1 MRLDKFLQ
9 VSRIIKRRSIAKEII
24 EKKRVQV
31 NNKEGKP
38 GLKVKPGDELI
49 LTFGDSTLTI
59 KVLSIDEKTK
69 KADADTMYEII
80 SQVRTEQ

>member
-24 EKKRVQV
+24 EKERVKV
-31 NNKEGKP
+31 NGKVGKP
-38 GLKVKPGDELI
+38 GLKIKVGDELI

-59 KVLSIDEKTK
+59 SVLSIDEKTK
-69 KADADTMYEII
+69 KNDADSMYEII
-80 SQVRTEQ
+80 SQVRSE